1 MEKVPNILSGFR
13 LILAP
18 IFLVLFIQDQ
28 IFWRSIGLII
38 FVIAAATDFI
48 DGYIAR
54 RFNVESDFG
63 VFLDP
68 LADKFLTFAGFV
80 CLPFLDSSQF
90 PWWAVVL
97 IVIRDMAITGLR
109 VYAGQKGIVME
120 TRATAKAKTAL
131 QMVFLYIALFFGV
144 LMLLKGRFGEII
156 ESILA
161 SDVFFWGMMVVV
173 VVTLYSGVEYLVVN
187 RRIFSQKADPHES

>member
-13 LILAP
+13 MILAP
-18 IFLVLFIQDQ
+18 VFLILFIQDQ
-28 IFWRSIGLII
+28 IFWRALSLVI
-38 FVIAAATDFI
+38 FVVAAATDFI

-90 PWWAVVL
+90 PWWAVIL
-97 IVIRDMAITGLR
+97 IVIRDVVITSLR
-109 VYAGQKGIVME
+109 IYANRKNIPIK
-120 TRATAKAKTAL
+120 TRTTAKVKTAI
-131 QMVFLYIALFFGV
+131 QMVFLYIALFFG
-144 LMLLKGRFGEII
+144 LFMLFGGRFGEII
-156 ESILA
+156 DTVFA
-161 SDVFFWGMMVVV
+161 SNIFFAGMMIVVA
-173 VVTLYSGVEYLVVN
+173 VTLYSGIEYLVVN
-187 RRIFSQKADPHES
+187 RSLLRRHGEQS